1 MPCLYPGDLEEW
13 GHLDRS
19 EDVEGR
25 PVVNG
30 EPALDRLVLG
40 QWEAFTWRCGTTEVR
55 GDD

>member
-1 MPCLYPGDLEEW
+1 M
-13 GHLDRS
+13 
-19 EDVEGR
+19 
-25 PVVNG
+25 NG